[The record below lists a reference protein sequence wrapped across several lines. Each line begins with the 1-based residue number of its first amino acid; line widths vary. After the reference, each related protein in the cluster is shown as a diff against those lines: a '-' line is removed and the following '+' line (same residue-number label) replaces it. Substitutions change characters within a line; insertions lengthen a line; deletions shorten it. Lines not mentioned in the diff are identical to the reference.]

1 MKKTILTALAA
12 LTCFAWA
19 ESKEIKGTVKT
30 VDGEALSGVVVS
42 DGLNTTVTDS
52 KGRFVMDADSDSK
65 FVFISTPSGYISETL
80 EGETLYY

>member
-19 ESKEIKGTVKT
+19 EAKEIKGTVKT

-65 FVFISTPSGYISETL
+65 FVFISTPSGYI
-80 EGETLYY
+80 